1 MLCYPNDNRAIP
13 PVIRNMETVFVA
25 RFRMSID
32 SSSKRSGGRLN
43 ILPYKNTKN
52 GLDAVTVDTIEIAPR
67 FEAVTFKNIPI
78 GARITSPMTTKA
90 NVWGFFNALTTMTV
104 SLGRQNIAKNEAI
117 QKFLTAYTNSTS
129 ICSRAYF
136 PLI

>member
-1 MLCYPNDNRAIP
+1 
-13 PVIRNMETVFVA
+13 
-25 RFRMSID
+25 MSMD
-32 SSSKRSGGRLN
+32 SSSKRNGGRLN

-90 NVWGFFNALTTMTV
+90 NV
-104 SLGRQNIAKNEAI
+104 
-117 QKFLTAYTNSTS
+117 
-129 ICSRAYF
+129 
-136 PLI
+136 